1 MWQLKKDYHI
11 WSIKL
16 IVLALLVLSTE
27 GFRNLDFACL
37 ADLCPIFLVKF
48 QREMWKSW
56 RWHDWPEKGTIPIK
70 IKIESLA
77 WQRQYHSGNYDQS
90 STNCEENLIDSLALT
105 ILCTVK
111 MEAYFCSETNFL
123 AQSFVN
129 GVGPKTAK
137 DSKQKSLAFPVF
149 LVRIFLTFL
158 KNLVFIYSSTDYG
171 GPRKPFFIEIP
182 NFWTWANN
190 LGT

>member
-1 MWQLKKDYHI
+1 MREKSWIRHFL
-11 WSIKL
+11 SIL
-16 IVLALLVLSTE
+16 TNFWPFLFCQ
-27 GFRNLDFACL
+27 GFRNLDFACW

-48 QREMWKSW
+48 QKEMGKSW

-137 DSKQKSLAFPVF
+137 DSKQKRTLTSFKLQYWKSLLLNGAV
-149 LVRIFLTFL
+149 VC
-158 KNLVFIYSSTDYG
+158 NLLIWAIKSFILCSKEPS
-171 GPRKPFFIEIP
+171 
-182 NFWTWANN
+182 A
-190 LGT
+190 